1 MKQYVR
7 GRRAQPFL
15 CASKTVM
22 KGLMHRPL
30 AWACGSFV
38 ILIYL
43 SFYLPSFVKIIFAV
57 LAVAAMVGF
66 AAAARKYS
74 RLKQYSSLVLCV
86 ASAALLAFA
95 ICYYTQDIKIAGI
108 CKYAGREAT
117 LEATVTEILYNK
129 DYGAAYKIR
138 VNRIDGRKT
147 KFSCLLETDF
157 PFDTDAYETIEV
169 RAKLDYLSEEY
180 DASYRLWYFSREI
193 YLGAA
198 ALSDSESRM
207 IGASHQE
214 LGYLFDRVRSACSV
228 TFLQYLDKDT
238 AAMSKALLLGDRG
251 ELSAVVKRDFRRL
264 GVSHMLAVSGMH
276 LSILIGGLEYF
287 LRLLTLHRKLRN
299 AVLMVSILVFI
310 GITGAPPSI
319 LRSGIMWLI
328 YYGAYYAGG
337 RQDSVTSLFF
347 SVAAICFVSPSAVF
361 DVGLQLSFLSSL
373 GIVLLGGATRDR
385 LLSKLPGRGLPF
397 KILKAALNN
406 CICTVSAVIFTL
418 PVLLFTFHEF
428 SLISL
433 LSNLMLNVPVTVLMY
448 AAPLLILTSTFPV
461 LPYGFAAV
469 ISLCTEA
476 VYAISAVL
484 SSVPNALVSTNYSF
498 AFPVFLAFLVL
509 SAAFMIR
516 KKNILTLYAG
526 FLCGVLLFAGCLFV
540 YQQTQ
545 RNIAAVTYENVKK
558 NDLISVECNQKA
570 LLCDFTDG
578 SYKAVSAGLD
588 NILSGSCVEIESW
601 VITHVHTRHIATFQR
616 VAQETVLQNLYMPL
630 PANEKD
636 EGICSTIAEKAHEYG
651 ITVYYIDNTLTEVS
665 LSFETLNITLF
676 PQTKLARS
684 THPVLAMSIA
694 NEGSD
699 TQILYAGASS
709 CETDGTYAQLLRD
722 FSSASDIMLF
732 GSHGPIIKQMF
743 GMDLIPETSGKGN
756 LPEKAWQHV
765 IYANKDVFG
774 MAEPA
779 FVQILEEAEISQT
792 SDSFYRIL
800 VYP

>member
-1 MKQYVR
+1 M
-7 GRRAQPFL
+7 A
-15 CASKTVM
+15 
-22 KGLMHRPL
+22 
-30 AWACGSFV
+30 FV
-38 ILIYL
+38 
-43 SFYLPSFVKIIFAV
+43 
-57 LAVAAMVGF
+57 
-66 AAAARKYS
+66 
-74 RLKQYSSLVLCV
+74 
-86 ASAALLAFA
+86 

-108 CKYAGREAT
+108 CQYAGREAS

-138 VNRIDGRKT
+138 VNRIDDQKT
-147 KFSCLLETDF
+147 DFSCLLETDF
-157 PFDTDAYETIEV
+157 PFDADAYETIVV
-169 RAKLDYLSEEY
+169 RAKIDYLSEEY
-180 DASYRLWYFSREI
+180 DASYRLWYFSRGI

-198 ALSDSESRM
+198 ALSDSECQV
-207 IGASHQE
+207 IGTSHQE
-214 LGYLFDRVRSACSV
+214 LGYLFDRMRSACSV

-238 AAMSKALLLGDRG
+238 AAMAKALLLGDRG
-251 ELSAVVKRDFRRL
+251 DLSAEVKRDFRRL

-287 LRLLTLHRKLRN
+287 LRLLTFHRKLRN
-299 AVLMVSILVFI
+299 AVLMVSILAFI

-347 SVAAICFVSPSAVF
+347 SAAAICFVSPAAVF
-361 DVGLQLSFLSSL
+361 DVGLQLSFLSSV
-373 GIVLLGGATRDR
+373 GIILLGGATRDR
-385 LLSKLPGRGLPF
+385 LLSKLPGGVLPL

-433 LSNLMLNVPVTVLMY
+433 LSNLLLNVPVTVLMY
-448 AAPLLILTSTFPV
+448 AAPLLILTSTVPV
-461 LPYGFAAV
+461 LPNGFAAV
-469 ISLCTEA
+469 ISLCAEA
-476 VYAISAVL
+476 VYAISSAL
-484 SSVPNALVSTNYSF
+484 SSLPNALVSTNYSF
-498 AFPVFLAFLVL
+498 TFPVFLAFLVL
-509 SAAFMIR
+509 TAAFMIR

-526 FLCGVLLFAGCLFV
+526 FLCGAVLFAGCLFA
-540 YQQTQ
+540 YRETQ
-545 RNIAAVTYENVKK
+545 RDIAAVTYENVKK
-558 NDLISVECNQKA
+558 NDLISIECNEKA

-578 SYKAVSAGLD
+578 SYKAISAGLD
-588 NILSGSCVEIESW
+588 NILSGSCVEIDSW
-601 VITHVHTRHIATFQR
+601 VITHVHIRHIATFQR
-616 VAQETVLQNLYMPL
+616 VAQETVLRNLYMPL

-651 ITVYYIDNTLTEVS
+651 ITVYYIDNALTEVS
-665 LSFETLNITLF
+665 FSFETLKITLL

-684 THPVLAMSIA
+684 THPVLALSIA
-694 NEGSD
+694 NESSD
-699 TQILYAGASS
+699 TRILYAGASS
-709 CETDGTYAQLLRD
+709 CETEGTYGQLLKD
-722 FSSASDIMLF
+722 FSSASDIMIF

-743 GMDLIPETSGKGN
+743 GMTLTSVATGKEN

-765 IYANKDVFG
+765 IYANKDVFE
-774 MAEPA
+774 MADPA
-779 FVQILEEAEISQT
+779 FVQMLEEAEIPQT